1 MNTWRNE
8 NHIED
13 HRLQKD
19 NMVKKA
25 SMNKSSN
32 QNKKIQRSIW
42 TKEDIVMIRAKKCSK

>member
-13 HRLQKD
+13 HRLQKY

-32 QNKKIQRSIW
+32 QNKKKF
-42 TKEDIVMIRAKKCSK
+42 KEAFGQKKIL